1 MKVVKALLAA
11 SLIWIAVTA
20 ASPWGDLPDCLKG
33 PFNGIT
39 ATDPNGEI
47 IGHPDHADWGC
58 TQASPADA
66 RVGVS
71 QPQSAAGVPVPPPP
85 PGICLQ
91 PASPNPT
98 SGNTV
103 VRLTIGEPHAVR
115 LTVYGQTRKHG
126 RPQVF
131 LVKTLIDQ
139 TLAAGVHSVVWN
151 GTDDQGQRVP
161 AGIYRVLMESDGQA
175 LCGDIQIQ

>member
-1 MKVVKALLAA
+1 MRIAKTLLVI
-11 SLIWIAVTA
+11 SLIWIALA
-20 ASPWGDLPDCLKG
+20 GASPWGDQPDCLKG

-39 ATDPNGEI
+39 ATSPTGEI

-71 QPQSAAGVPVPPPP
+71 QPQSAADVPVPPPP

-91 PASPNPT
+91 PAAPNPT
-98 SGNTV
+98 SGSTV
-103 VRLTIGEPHAVR
+103 IRLTLDESHNVR
-115 LTVYGQTRKHG
+115 VTIHSQSRGHG
-126 RPQVF
+126 RPRVF
-131 LVKTLIDQ
+131 LVRTLIDGA
-139 TLAAGVHSVVWN
+139 LAAGVHTVLWN

-175 LCGDIQIQ
+175 LCGDIEIQ